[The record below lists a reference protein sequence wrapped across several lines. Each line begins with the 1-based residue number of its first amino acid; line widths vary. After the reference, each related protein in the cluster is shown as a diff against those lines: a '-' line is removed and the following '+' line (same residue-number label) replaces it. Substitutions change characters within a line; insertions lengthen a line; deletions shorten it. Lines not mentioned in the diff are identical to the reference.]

1 MNTDLF
7 IITGGSKGI
16 GAALVSLALANGHSV
31 INISR
36 TPFRSDSKKL
46 RNVSID
52 FKKLD
57 SIDLIFSKVL
67 LDSLNSNQYRT
78 IHLILNAAQIEPI
91 GLFQNIPTAKIV
103 DHISVNFT
111 SAVHLLKVFLEIT
124 HGKLRTIMALTSGA
138 ATQPIAGLSAYC
150 SSKAALHLLVET
162 LTLELATE
170 SMTRIYNFSPGVVD
184 TEMQATIREQ
194 SHHEFSRV
202 AEFINLKTEKKLKKP
217 DDIASEIYKLLNTTL

>member
-1 MNTDLF
+1 
-7 IITGGSKGI
+7 
-16 GAALVSLALANGHSV
+16 
-31 INISR
+31 
-36 TPFRSDSKKL
+36 
-46 RNVSID
+46 
-52 FKKLD
+52 
-57 SIDLIFSKVL
+57 
-67 LDSLNSNQYRT
+67 
-78 IHLILNAAQIEPI
+78 
-91 GLFQNIPTAKIV
+91 
-103 DHISVNFT
+103 
-111 SAVHLLKVFLEIT
+111 
-124 HGKLRTIMALTSGA
+124 MALTSGA